1 MRILIISSSRDE
13 VNEKYLE
20 LGNIVG
26 NKLRDLNLELN
37 FGAASTGIMGRYKN
51 YFRTVN
57 SYTVKKYVN
66 DLRNIN
72 STKEYILDTTFDR
85 TKNLYQ
91 DSDLILVLPGGT
103 GTLAEI
109 FGILE
114 ENRSIDNPK
123 PMYIYNYDHFYDNV
137 INIIETC
144 INNKF
149 NDKSIYNYFYVSDNL
164 DQLIDKIKEHL

>member
-57 SYTVKKYVN
+57 SYTVKKYVD

-85 TKNLYQ
+85 TKNLYT

-109 FGILE
+109 FSILE

-123 PMYIYNYDHFYDNV
+123 PMYIYNYDHYYDNV

-144 INNKF
+144 INKKF

-164 DQLIDKIKEHL
+164 DELIDKIKEHL

>member
-57 SYTVKKYVN
+57 SYTVKKYVD

-72 STKEYILDTTFDR
+72 STKEYTLDTTFDR
-85 TKNLYQ
+85 TKNLYT

-109 FGILE
+109 FSILE

-123 PMYIYNYDHFYDNV
+123 PMYIYNYDHYYDNV

-164 DQLIDKIKEHL
+164 DELIDKIKEHL

>member
-57 SYTVKKYVN
+57 SYTVKKYVD

-85 TKNLYQ
+85 TKNLYT
-91 DSDLILVLPGGT
+91 DSDIILVLPGGT

-109 FGILE
+109 FSILE

-123 PMYIYNYDHFYDNV
+123 PMYIYNYDHYYDNV
-137 INIIETC
+137 INIIDKC
-144 INNKF
+144 ITNKF

-164 DQLIDKIKEHL
+164 DELIDKIKECL